1 MSVAGSLTET
11 GLMERSAREERR
23 SSRRIAVDIV
33 GFMDMAAVVV
43 GGVAPALIYQIG
55 GNLPV
60 DWLKHTQICLV
71 SAAIVYGCLRNFGMY
86 DENRVNDLPR
96 SPLYLLGALGIAL
109 LALLGLGLPFAPRE
123 MHMWIWY
130 AVWISMS
137 FMLLLNVRNAAHFVL
152 RRMTEAGRFDARVAV
167 YGNGPVARRVR
178 DYLETP
184 GLGLYFAGLYDD
196 RNDAARVDGDGP
208 KIAGR
213 LEDLVERART
223 GRIDRIIISLPQAAD
238 QRTQWIAAKLQHLPV
253 SLHIVTHIA
262 SDLVEE
268 GPAVSVSSLGPVGL
282 LDVKRKPLSDW
293 QPIIKAIEDRVL
305 GVLLGVLFAP
315 VLLLAALAIKLDSQG
330 PVFFRQRRT
339 GLNGETIE
347 VVKFRTMHVLEDG
360 TSVPQAR
367 RNDPRVT
374 RVGGFLRRWSIDELP
389 QLYNVLKGEMSL
401 VGPRPH
407 ALAHDERFAEVFAR
421 YRSRHQVKPG
431 ITGLAQV
438 EGYRGEISTPQMLAQ
453 RIEKDLE
460 YLDAWS
466 LWKDLAIIVRTPLS
480 CLKSDAAY

>member
-1 MSVAGSLTET
+1 MGVAEGVANAGPLQRIEAD
-11 GLMERSAREERR
+11 EQR
-23 SSRRIAVDIV
+23 SSRRIAVDLV
-33 GFMDMAAVVV
+33 GFMDMVAVVA
-43 GGVAPALIYQIG
+43 GGIAPALIYQFG

-60 DWLKHTQICLV
+60 DWLKHLQICLI
-71 SAAIVYGCLRNFGMY
+71 SAAVVYACLRNFGMY
-86 DENRVNDLPR
+86 DENRVNDLPT
-96 SPLYLLGALGIAL
+96 SPAYLLGALGIAL
-109 LALLGLGLPFAPRE
+109 TALLGLGLPFAPRE
-123 MHMWIWY
+123 MHMWVWY

-137 FMLLLNVRNAAHFVL
+137 FMLLLNVRNAAHYIL
-152 RRMTEAGRFDARVAV
+152 RRMTEAGRFDTRVAV

-196 RNDAARVDGDGP
+196 RNDTSRVDFDGP
-208 KIAGR
+208 RIAGR
-213 LEDLVERART
+213 LDDLVERARS

-268 GPAVSVSSLGPVGL
+268 GPALSVSSLGPVGL

-293 QPIIKAIEDRVL
+293 QPIIKSVEDRVL
-305 GVLLGVLFAP
+305 GVALALLFAP
-315 VLLLAALAIKLDSQG
+315 MLVLAATAIKLDSKG

-347 VVKFRTMHVLEDG
+347 VVKFRTMHVLQDG
-360 TSVPQAR
+360 PNVPQAT
-367 RNDPRVT
+367 RNDPRIT

-438 EGYRGEISTPQMLAQ
+438 EGYRGEITTPQMLAH
-453 RIEKDLE
+453 RIEKDIE
-460 YLDAWS
+460 YLNAWS
-466 LWKDLAIIVRTPLS
+466 LWKDLAIIARTPLS
-480 CLKSDAAY
+480 CLKSETAY